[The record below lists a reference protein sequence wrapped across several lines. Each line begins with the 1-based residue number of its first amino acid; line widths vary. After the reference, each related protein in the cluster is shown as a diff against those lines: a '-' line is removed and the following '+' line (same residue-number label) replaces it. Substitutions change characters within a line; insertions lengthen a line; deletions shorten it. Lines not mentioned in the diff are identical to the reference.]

1 MVFLLTLG
9 VRQALLDALYVRFAD
24 MHLAAQLALPLAGF
38 FRQDMTTVGLTALEA
53 IRCFAKTLRRS
64 PLSFQLGHDRLLF
77 VALLTS
83 APKILRFSMRRY
95 RRDGKLF

>member
-83 APKILRFSMRRY
+83 VPALTESPLQAGRQTF
-95 RRDGKLF
+95 